1 MIGFDKIRQSGF
13 HADLI
18 ERLVK
23 QVNGGQIPSYNLFLL
38 ETTFDDDSVFRHFDY
53 LGLSGALLTSIH
65 IDELA
70 AGARWYMNLLPVRH
84 VTGLEVAQVALP
96 LQPADKDVPAA
107 THGDA
112 GDDNHEVGLTVV
124 VSSSSQR
131 SLELEPLR
139 CDDPACTADHGY
151 VGGGKDEGL
160 VMTFG
165 AQSASSNEDDA
176 MEFVAALSTAMTL

>member
-23 QVNGGQIPSYNLFLL
+23 QVNGGQIPSHNLFLL

-107 THGDA
+107 THGD
-112 GDDNHEVGLTVV
+112 
-124 VSSSSQR
+124 
-131 SLELEPLR
+131 
-139 CDDPACTADHGY
+139 PACTADHGY